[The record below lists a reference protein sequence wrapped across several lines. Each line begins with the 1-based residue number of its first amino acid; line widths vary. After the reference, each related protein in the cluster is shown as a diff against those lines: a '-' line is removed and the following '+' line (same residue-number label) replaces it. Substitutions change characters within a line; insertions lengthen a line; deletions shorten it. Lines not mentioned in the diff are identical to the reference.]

1 MNIFKKYRDFFVYM
15 IYGAMA
21 TIINAGIYALLFQVV
36 QISNVSSTIIA
47 WIITLIF
54 AFFTNKFFVYRS
66 DEKRIKFVIKEF
78 YQFFLCRALSGIFD
92 VLFMYITVDILS
104 LHPILMKLIAALFVG
119 LINYYGGKLIIF
131 KDRK

>member
-78 YQFFLCRALSGIFD
+78 YQFFLCFS
-92 VLFMYITVDILS
+92 
-104 LHPILMKLIAALFVG
+104 
-119 LINYYGGKLIIF
+119 
-131 KDRK
+131 

>member
-66 DEKRIKFVIKEF
+66 DEK
-78 YQFFLCRALSGIFD
+78 
-92 VLFMYITVDILS
+92 
-104 LHPILMKLIAALFVG
+104 
-119 LINYYGGKLIIF
+119 
-131 KDRK
+131 